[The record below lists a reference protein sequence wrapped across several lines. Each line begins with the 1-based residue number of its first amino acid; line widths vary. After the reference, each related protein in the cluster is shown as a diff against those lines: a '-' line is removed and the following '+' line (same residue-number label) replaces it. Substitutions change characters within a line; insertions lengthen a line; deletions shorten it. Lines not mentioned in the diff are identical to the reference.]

1 MDCPNHEGVALGLRP
16 CSRCQRSLCPDCLVA
31 LRGRDHCAACRVELL
46 RDIASG
52 TVPGELDLATT
63 GARFSALF
71 VDGLLGSVWGGSL
84 AVGQG
89 LLLGALPPSPLN
101 AIFPLLLLGLSVAGM
116 LLYEA
121 LLLARSGQTLGK
133 MAIGIRVVNTE
144 GLPITSGQAWGR
156 TLLKQVVFPPFLCCY
171 YAFINY
177 LPAFMTRD
185 RTCLHH
191 LAARTRVVKARAL

>member
-71 VDGLLGSVWGGSL
+71 VDSLLASLWGATL

-89 LLLGALPPSPLN
+89 LLLGALPLSPLN
-101 AIFPLLLLGLSVAGM
+101 ALFPFLLLGLSVAGM
-116 LLYEA
+116 LLY
-121 LLLARSGQTLGK
+121 
-133 MAIGIRVVNTE
+133 
-144 GLPITSGQAWGR
+144 
-156 TLLKQVVFPPFLCCY
+156 
-171 YAFINY
+171 
-177 LPAFMTRD
+177 
-185 RTCLHH
+185 
-191 LAARTRVVKARAL
+191 